1 MPLKLKRFSDGVWY
15 DYLHGARFKIRAATP
30 RDYLRLQDQT
40 TEGKVAVSL
49 PDGTTQIVDNDKKG
63 KFYWKIFDYILE
75 DFSDVELEGT
85 TNKDEIR
92 EGIFNDKDAR
102 DFIMAKS
109 NELTSKMNE
118 DLEGELKNSD
128 ALQSGSVARPTRDA
142 QTARKSTK

>member
-1 MPLKLKRFSDGVWY
+1 MPLKLKRFSEGVWY

-128 ALQSGSVARPTRDA
+128 ALQSGSPSKHTRSV
-142 QTARKSTK
+142 QTARNSTR